1 VAVPVLGSGHRFAKR
16 SGVLA
21 DEHDRR
27 TLGYKTRSL
36 LGHLGHFC
44 TKRAKRVGSA

>member
-1 VAVPVLGSGHRFAKR
+1 MAIPVPGSGHRFAER
-16 SGVLA
+16 SCVLA
-21 DEHDRR
+21 HEHDRR

-44 TKRAKRVGSA
+44 TNRAKRVGSA